1 MTISSTMVARVTS
14 LPHGVDPSYMR
25 YQAHD
30 VRSIV
35 NPGDEIFDAK
45 PVPWWIYLL
54 AALGGL
60 LLLLLV
66 IYALYKVRVHSFF
79 LYEER
84 SKLAWKQISISL
96 IRRSFIFNYVLL
108 LQCGFFKRKRPKHS
122 NGSGPGR
129 EPLNGYDPSDT
140 AL

>member
-1 MTISSTMVARVTS
+1 MGFDEVTISSTMVSRVTS

-25 YQAHD
+25 YQSHD

-66 IYALYKVRVHSFF
+66 IYALYKVRDPHQF
-79 LYEER
+79 LPPASR
-84 SKLAWKQISISL
+84 SCTPNLIFLDIPKTLGPVDYFSQRLA
-96 IRRSFIFNYVLL
+96 
-108 LQCGFFKRKRPKHS
+108 C
-122 NGSGPGR
+122 
-129 EPLNGYDPSDT
+129 
-140 AL
+140 